1 MPAPIPQQEVIGLFP
16 GFTRTH
22 GGDGSPDTEQGD
34 ELRVALPTMLLHPHA
49 DCHRI
54 LPIMLLPDWSTNWLT
69 AFSLAAPHST
79 AVAAK
84 VGKDA
89 RGGRPGGDATG
100 AQVRQI
106 VIMPYRDD

>member
-1 MPAPIPQQEVIGLFP
+1 MPAPIPQQGDRPVP

-22 GGDGSPDTEQGD
+22 GGDGSPDIEQGD

-49 DCHRI
+49 DCRRI
-54 LPIMLLPDWSTNWLT
+54 LPIMLLPDWLTDFSLT

-79 AVAAK
+79 TVAAK

-89 RGGRPGGDATG
+89 RGGRPGGDGSGPTD
-100 AQVRQI
+100 
-106 VIMPYRDD
+106 RDHAIP